1 MTLQG
6 VLQLKTGSWNQG
18 QGVLELEHVLQLETV
33 CGVVLFWQDDDSSDE
48 EDDTAELLAELNKIK
63 KERAQEQ
70 EERVCYAFVPS
81 F

>member
-18 QGVLELEHVLQLETV
+18 QGVLELETV